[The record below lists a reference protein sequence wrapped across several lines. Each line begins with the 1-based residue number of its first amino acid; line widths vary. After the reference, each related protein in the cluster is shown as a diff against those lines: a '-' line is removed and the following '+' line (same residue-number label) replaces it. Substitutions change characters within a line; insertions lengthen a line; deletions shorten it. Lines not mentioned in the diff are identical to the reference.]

1 MRLYGKA
8 SAASTKK
15 GAASWSAGASISAPL
30 VNDRVGIS
38 LSAFTKKDG
47 GWLDRVP
54 LEGGGVAA
62 GKDVNRR
69 TATSLRAAVALRPM
83 ENLTITPGIFYQRT
97 RRNDTDQYWE
107 LLRSEEHTSELQS
120 LMRISYDVFCLQK
133 KKNKH

>member
-15 GAASWSAGASISAPL
+15 GAASWSDGASISAPL

-38 LSAFTKKDG
+38 LSAFTKEDG

-69 TATSLRAAVALRPM
+69 TAPSLMAAVAIRPK
-83 ENLTITPGIFYQRT
+83 EHLTITHGIFHPGT
-97 RRNDTDQYWE
+97 LRNEPGQDRPAE
-107 LLRSEEHTSELQS
+107 R
-120 LMRISYDVFCLQK
+120 DVGIRLVR
-133 KKNKH
+133 

>member
-1 MRLYGKA
+1 MGVGAGSEGGSGRFMTGAPSLDDMRLYGKA

-15 GAASWSAGASISAPL
+15 GAASWSAGASIPAPL

-69 TATSLRAAVALRPM
+69 
-83 ENLTITPGIFYQRT
+83 
-97 RRNDTDQYWE
+97 
-107 LLRSEEHTSELQS
+107 SEEHTSELQS
-120 LMRISYDVFCLQK
+120 LMRNSYAVFCLKQNTSK
-133 KKNKH
+133 L